1 MRVLTV
7 AALIVV
13 ALAGGALS
21 GCAGGDAGDRAAAP
35 SGSAVEPPIVLPSAV
50 PSIAAP
56 APAPPSPSG
65 AVVGTT
71 LTGVPEEGV
80 EPGCVILKDKGQLYL
95 LVGGD
100 RQLLTSGRSVTVT
113 GRVRDDLMT
122 TCQQGT
128 PFEVAEV
135 RLA

>member
-21 GCAGGDAGDRAAAP
+21 GCAGGDAGEQAAAP
-35 SGSAVEPPIVLPSAV
+35 SESVAVSPSLGVVPP
-50 PSIAAP
+50 
-56 APAPPSPSG
+56 PPSSSAG
-65 AVVGTT
+65 ADSPVGAT
-71 LTGVPEEGV
+71 LTGVPEAGV
-80 EPGCVILKDKGQLYL
+80 EPGCVILKHEGQMYL
-95 LVGGD
+95 LLGGD
-100 RQLLTSGRSVTVT
+100 KTLLSSGRSVTVT
-113 GRVRDDLMT
+113 GRTRPDLMT

-128 PFEVAEV
+128 PFEVADV